1 MTTLKKRIKSVLNST
16 PMSDGYRMPSE
27 FEPQQATWLG
37 WPSNSGTFD
46 LGPAQLAIATAARFI
61 CKYQDVHIVAP
72 PSEWAKAVE
81 HFKNDENIFV
91 TEVLSD
97 DGWLRDI
104 APTFLVKDIGS
115 RRDMRALGWKFNGWG
130 KPKIIKHDLDA
141 LVAFK
146 ISNFLSTHFYKKF
159 DFVCEGGSYSVDGQ
173 GTLITT
179 EQCLLNKN
187 RNPKLNKKQIENT
200 LHKYLAISKVIWL
213 PYGAFMDYDTDGH
226 VDNMCV
232 FADIGKVMLSWP
244 EGCGTDQCEDKEQE
258 KRSLAALKVFESST
272 DAKGRPFTVVK
283 VPHPPPLFYT
293 QKEVDALPKVKGSY
307 ARKAGVRMAGSHV
320 NLIITN
326 DIVVVPIFHCE
337 SDAPAMKIITE
348 TFPTRKV
355 VSVYAREI
363 LLGGGN
369 IHCMSQ
375 QEPKCDTKSSHF
387 VGIKNKSRRKK

>member
-1 MTTLKKRIKSVLNST
+1 MTTLKRQGKSVLRTT
-16 PMSDGYRMPSE
+16 PRSDGYHMPSE
-27 FEPQQATWLG
+27 MEPQQATWLG
-37 WPSNSGTFD
+37 WPSNPGTFR
-46 LGPAQLAIATAARFI
+46 LGPAQLAIATVARLI
-61 CKYQDVHIVAP
+61 SKYQDVHIVAP
-72 PSEWAKAVE
+72 PSTWAKAVE
-81 HFKNDENIFV
+81 YFKDDENIFV
-91 TEVLSD
+91 TEVVSD

-104 APTFLVKDIGS
+104 APTFLIKNIGN

-130 KPKIIKHDLDA
+130 KPREIKHDLDA

-159 DFVCEGGSYSVDGQ
+159 DFACEGGSYSVDGQ
-173 GTLITT
+173 GTVITT

-187 RNPKLNKKQIENT
+187 RNPKLSKKQIEDT
-200 LHKYLAISKVIWL
+200 LRKYLGLTKVIWL
-213 PYGAFMDYDTDGH
+213 PYGAYMDHDTDGH

-232 FADIGKVMLSWP
+232 FAGVGKVMLSWP

-258 KRSLAALKVFESST
+258 TRSLAALKVFESST

-293 QKEVDALPKVKGSY
+293 QKEVDSLPEVKGSY
-307 ARKAGVRMAGSHV
+307 PRKAGVRMAGSHV

-326 DIVVVPIFHCE
+326 DLVVVPIFHSK

-375 QEPKCDTKSSHF
+375 QEPTCDTKSSNF
-387 VGIKNKSRRKK
+387 GGAKNKSRKNR